1 MKKLLAAVFCVLT
14 NSLWGQGSRFD
25 ANVFT
30 SANSVP
36 YGTQSTLY
44 TVPFALIKVCAYP
57 AAGNPC
63 TNAVNVYSDPGLTQV
78 ITQPITADVHG
89 RFGFWAAPGEYT
101 YNAQSPLGTNY
112 GNFTFTLAG
121 TGGGSATFPSTPGIV
136 YNLSIS
142 SARNATAADVTGLF
156 SGCSGT
162 LFLRADGTC
171 GSSGL
176 TLTTTGTTGLAT
188 LSGSTLNIPNYT
200 LTTAG
205 VTALGTLTNDT
216 SGSAA
221 KIGGVAVSGV
231 PGVGQVPVA
240 LSSTT
245 ASWQTVG
252 TNPGGSD
259 TQVQFNDG
267 GTFGGNSNFTWDKT
281 NNVLAVGYPKLVPLT
296 GGYTISGPI
305 ESGPQPST
313 FGIALQH
320 NLALDVTNVLT
331 QKTTGRINSALA
343 LWNQT
348 QSSTVQHSHALEAIN
363 EQHGTSSSVGS
374 YNVGIIYPGVGATA
388 SEMVAGVIG
397 YAQLGDYSTTGTD
410 EGTVPRMASLYAANN
425 SNYGITSNV
434 PINTGL
440 YVEGQFGGVLN
451 AGVYIAD
458 QTGASDRYGLYV
470 AGGQNNLGP
479 QTTTVG
485 SLAIPSTGV
494 AAWNSDT
501 GLSRDSAGVLDVG
514 NGTAGDTSGT
524 VKASEAVVSGSFVC
538 RQDGTHCPAPT
549 YGHVSTSIGPGGFTY
564 AANTCVNAF
573 TFTGTAAT
581 VSSVLMAS
589 FQTTTS
595 GQATS
600 YLGLTLTAKW
610 DGTNPTVDVCNVTN
624 SAVTITGN
632 MNIGLSWIN

>member
-1 MKKLLAAVFCVLT
+1 MKKLLAALFCVLT
-14 NSLWGQGSRFD
+14 SSLWGQGSRFD
-25 ANVFT
+25 SNVFT

-78 ITQPITADVHG
+78 ITQPMTADVHG

-101 YNAQSPLGTNY
+101 YNAQSPLGTNF

-121 TGGGSATFPSTPGIV
+121 TGGGSATFPSTPGLV
-136 YNLSIS
+136 YSLNS
-142 SARNATAADVTGLF
+142 STARNATAADVTGLF

-162 LFLRADGTC
+162 LFLRFDGTC
-171 GSSGL
+171 GGSGIS
-176 TLTTTGTTGLAT
+176 LTTSGTTGLAT

-451 AGVYIAD
+451 SGVYIAD
-458 QTGASDRYGLYV
+458 QGTGASNWALYV

-485 SLAIPSTGV
+485 NLNDSALTTGLVGSSSGILGNITAIPNGTTATTQSPGDNSTKVATTAYTDAAVAALTIGRYQATLGTGSLANGVCTGITSSAFSGGSSTTTVV
-494 AAWNSDT
+494 ASLYGPEASLTPASLNGISIISSFSSDT
-501 GLSRDSAGVLDVG
+501 H
-514 NGTAGDTSGT
+514 
-524 VKASEAVVSGSFVC
+524 KIQASVCNNSGSSW
-538 RQDGTHCPAPT
+538 T
-549 YGHVSTSIGPGGFTY
+549 YTGLG
-564 AANTCVNAF
+564 VNF
-573 TFTGTAAT
+573 L
-581 VSSVLMAS
+581 V
-589 FQTTTS
+589 Q
-595 GQATS
+595 
-600 YLGLTLTAKW
+600 
-610 DGTNPTVDVCNVTN
+610 
-624 SAVTITGN
+624 
-632 MNIGLSWIN
+632 